1 MGVGVGAGGG
11 VGYELVQHLD
21 CNLPTYRLLAPVQ
34 SPVRGRSQ
42 LLLRLI
48 IHVVCRLDAPCYEAP
63 MRTPA
68 AAAGRCRL
76 RQWGHPAT
84 RAVSRRKR
92 LCPLMDLL
100 LLKEDFHK
108 MGLGWGWGFK
118 YHRGL
123 MRSFLKTGYA
133 ARAMLQGLWCRG
145 YAAGAMS

>member
-11 VGYELVQHLD
+11 VGYEFVQHLD

-84 RAVSRRKR
+84 RALDDSASHGSHVACHVRRATHAK
-92 LCPLMDLL
+92 P
-100 LLKEDFHK
+100 
-108 MGLGWGWGFK
+108 G
-118 YHRGL
+118 RG
-123 MRSFLKTGYA
+123 
-133 ARAMLQGLWCRG
+133 
-145 YAAGAMS
+145 GAEQEAKANK